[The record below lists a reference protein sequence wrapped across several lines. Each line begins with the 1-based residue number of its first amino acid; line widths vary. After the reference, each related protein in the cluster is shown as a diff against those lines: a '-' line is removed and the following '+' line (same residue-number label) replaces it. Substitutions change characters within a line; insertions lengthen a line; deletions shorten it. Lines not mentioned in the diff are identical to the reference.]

1 MQHYMKTLAAS
12 GISANGRRRSTRRRR
27 THHRAHRRGNE
38 PHSVPVRHKG
48 SYDARDLPDLDGAS
62 VNAGSFGAGHSFSAT
77 TTISSASELVAQIR
91 KEHDDAVVI
100 VRALLTTVDGG
111 RPT

>member
-91 KEHDDAVVI
+91 KEYDDAVVI
-100 VRALLTTVDGG
+100 AEKL
-111 RPT
+111 